1 MGETILADGTRIITS
16 DEQPSTEHMWNKV
29 RAGRDQLLEKYVD
42 WYQSKPLVYDALAS
56 IQRSQLA
63 AYRQALLD
71 FPADLLSHLG
81 STLPTEYR
89 VYYPVQPNFFEDHPL
104 GRIHT
109 DSTQTVI

>member
-16 DEQPSTEHMWNKV
+16 DEQPTTEHMWEKV
-29 RAGRDQLLEKYVD
+29 RGGRDQLLEKYVD

-71 FPADLLSHLG
+71 FPSRFIV
-81 STLPTEYR
+81 PPR
-89 VYYPVQPNFFEDHPL
+89 
-104 GRIHT
+104 
-109 DSTQTVI
+109 

>member
-1 MGETILADGTRIITS
+1 MNTATLPDGTTIMTNETAPTT
-16 DEQPSTEHMWNKV
+16 EQLWANV
-29 RAGRDQLLEKYVD
+29 RGGRDQLLEKYVD

-81 STLPTEYR
+81 STPPTGYR
-89 VYYPVQPNFFEDHPL
+89 IYYPVQPNFFEDHPL

-109 DSTQTVI
+109 ADTQTVI